1 MNNKSGFTLI
11 EVLVALAIVS
21 IALTAVIK
29 VSSQNIKNTFYIQ
42 EKTIALWVA
51 SDIINEMRLGVIK
64 VPEKSEMIEEKK
76 EMLNQSWPY
85 TVNLS
90 NTPNLHIK
98 KIYVVVYTPR
108 EKKELIHLESYLYVQ

>member
-1 MNNKSGFTLI
+1 MNDKAGFTLI

-51 SDIINEMRLGVIK
+51 SDIINEIRVGLIK
-64 VPEKSEMIEEKK
+64 APEEPDLLEDKK
-76 EMLNQSWPY
+76 EMLSQSWSY
-85 TVNLS
+85 SAGLK
-90 NTPNLHIK
+90 NTPNPHIK
-98 KIYVVVYTPR
+98 EVNVDVYMP
-108 EKKELIHLESYLYVQ
+108 KKSMKLVHLESYIHEQ

>member
-90 NTPNLHIK
+90 NTPNVNIK

>member
-1 MNNKSGFTLI
+1 MNKSAGFTLI

-51 SDIINEMRLGVIK
+51 SDIINEVRAGLIK
-64 VPEKSEMIEEKK
+64 VPEEPDMLEDKK
-76 EMLNQSWPY
+76 DMLSQSWGY
-85 TVNLS
+85 SVGLK
-90 NTPNLHIK
+90 NTPNSNIK
-98 KIYVVVYTPR
+98 KLDVDVYMPQKTM
-108 EKKELIHLESYLYVQ
+108 KLVHFESYLYEQ